1 MIAGAAGLVS
11 QSKNLNPGEVMKSIA
26 RISALAVALT
36 LATALP
42 QPAPA
47 QEPSNAKI
55 QFGYVPPKSVR
66 FQDTLDRIKQRKV
79 LEQLAEFLSPL
90 KLPHVLYLV
99 SAECGPNSSNFY
111 NPNTW
116 AIVLCYEYIELMN
129 RIAPEAGK
137 PEQGF
142 NRDEVIIGASSA
154 RCCTKPATRCS
165 T

>member
-1 MIAGAAGLVS
+1 
-11 QSKNLNPGEVMKSIA
+11 MKSIA

-137 PEQGF
+137 PQQGF